1 MVGACTGMGVIDR
14 FFVKSFLLE
23 KITKNGQ
30 KMQKSRLLRVFKKI
44 KSFVLSGNDEK
55 IIMVV

>member
-23 KITKNGQ
+23 KIKNGQ

>member
-1 MVGACTGMGVIDR
+1 MGVIDR